1 MTKTRV
7 GKVTK
12 REAQGEGVYERCQW
26 RPVIVTIEYPDLI
39 GFRLKGTRRIYRM
52 TAETGFLHA
61 VKMWNAHEKSEKLK
75 AKKLR
80 KLARS

>member
-12 REAQGEGVYERCQW
+12 REVQGQGVYERSRW
-26 RPVIVTIEYPDLI
+26 RSVIVTIEYPDLV
-39 GFRLKGTRRIYRM
+39 GFRLKGTRRVFYM
-52 TAETGFLHA
+52 TAETGFMHA
-61 VKMWNAHEKSEKLK
+61 VKMWNAHEKAEKAK

-80 KLARS
+80 KETR